1 MSRAE
6 EQARLAQLRE
16 LGPTPPD
23 YDGPGSVRPATL
35 EQCWRLIEEL
45 DREALAEGSAFG
57 AYTRLVREV
66 RELAVELRTEAAAT
80 ARLFP
85 RSPGSPPRVGARA
98 DSKLADRLDAMIARA
113 T

>member
-6 EQARLAQLRE
+6 EQVRLAQLRE

-45 DREALAEGSAFG
+45 DREALAEGSVVG
-57 AYTRLVREV
+57 AHTRLVRDV
-66 RELAVELRTEAAAT
+66 GSWPTRCAPKRRLLRGCSRDRQAAHRECERALT
-80 ARLFP
+80 
-85 RSPGSPPRVGARA
+85 RSWPTGWTR
-98 DSKLADRLDAMIARA
+98 
-113 T
+113 